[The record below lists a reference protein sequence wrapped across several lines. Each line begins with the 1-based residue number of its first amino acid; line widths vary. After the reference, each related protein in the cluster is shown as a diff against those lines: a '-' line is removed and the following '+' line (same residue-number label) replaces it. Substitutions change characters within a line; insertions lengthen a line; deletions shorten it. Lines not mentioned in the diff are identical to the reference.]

1 MSSRMALAY
10 APGMIWPIDNELIDP
25 ALAPLIEA
33 GQGES
38 EGFELAEQALVRHAT
53 HSDDFSSGKVLLDAD
68 NRSEDVSNAVYGEA
82 DEELHADA

>member
-1 MSSRMALAY
+1 
-10 APGMIWPIDNELIDP
+10 MIWPVDNEQIDS

-38 EGFELAEQALVRHAT
+38 EGFELAEQELVGHAT
-53 HSDDFSSGKVLLDAD
+53 HSERVASTRILLDPD
-68 NRSEDVSNAVYGEA
+68 RRSEDSSRAVYGEA

>member
-1 MSSRMALAY
+1 MN
-10 APGMIWPIDNELIDP
+10 WPVDNEDVDP

-53 HSDDFSSGKVLLDAD
+53 DSDRCFTSSILLDAD
-68 NRSEDVSNAVYGEA
+68 PRSEDLSTAVYGEA